1 MCYKM
6 YPQRDHE
13 RPEGKKKK
21 DFIKELSFDLDLEV
35 LGLDFFIE
43 IGEQRFWKTALEMT
57 WLIYGNDEQSSYWSI
72 G

>member
-21 DFIKELSFDLDLEV
+21 EFIKELSFDLDLEV

-43 IGEQRFWKTALEMT
+43 IGEQRF
-57 WLIYGNDEQSSYWSI
+57 
-72 G
+72 